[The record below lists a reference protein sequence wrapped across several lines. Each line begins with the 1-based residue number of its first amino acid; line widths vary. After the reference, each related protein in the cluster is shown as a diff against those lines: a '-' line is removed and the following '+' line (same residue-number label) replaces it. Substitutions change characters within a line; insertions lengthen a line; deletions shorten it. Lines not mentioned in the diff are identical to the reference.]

1 MVRSANHVKLAE
13 NAFEGNLKVVR
24 DLLLAGADVNA
35 RGATGVTALIS
46 ASTMNY
52 VDIVRLLLQQSNVD
66 VNAQDSNGA
75 TALVVASSRG
85 HLEAVR
91 LLLENNVVDVNLPM
105 NGGRTA
111 LMVASANGHVNVIEK
126 LLKKSTVDVNA
137 TSVDGETALYIA
149 SVAGHIDVV
158 RKLLENNNVDAT
170 IKCNKGS
177 TPLDATKQKTLVR
190 IFWDHMM
197 LHSVEEN
204 RALLG
209 LAMTMRNI
217 EPVVLSYHY
226 IMRCITNRKLGSGA
240 FGDVFFAEG
249 RDLAEPKQFVVKM
262 IKLSQRSD
270 DPEDLKYFR
279 KDLSVCS
286 MSPRVEQ

>member
-1 MVRSANHVKLAE
+1 MVRSANDVKLAE
-13 NAFEGNLKVVR
+13 NAFEGHLKVVR

-46 ASTMNY
+46 ASTKNY

-105 NGGRTA
+105 NGGRTP
-111 LMVASANGHVNVIEK
+111 LMVASANGHVNVIDK
-126 LLKKSTVDVNA
+126 LLKKNKVDVNA
-137 TSVDGETALYIA
+137 ISVDGETALYMA
-149 SVAGHIDVV
+149 SVAGHEDVV

-177 TPLDATKQKTLVR
+177 TPLDATKQKTLER
-190 IFWDHMM
+190 IFWDHEM
-197 LHSVEEN
+197 LHSAGEN
-204 RALLG
+204 RGLLG
-209 LAMTMRNI
+209 LAMIMRNI
-217 EPVVLSYHY
+217 QPVVLSYHY
-226 IMRCITNRKLGSGA
+226 IVRCITNRKLGSGA
-240 FGDVFFAEG
+240 FGDVFIAEG
-249 RDLAEPKQFVVKM
+249 SDLPEPKKFAVKM

-270 DPEDLKYFR
+270 DPEDLKYFQ
-279 KDLSVCS
+279 KDLVVRS